1 MCDMDGVRS
10 AYIQRRSLPSEHT
23 VVVDAMESRKV
34 QKVGTSTLTISL
46 PKPWVEKFGLKQGDQ
61 VFLEEEGAFLK
72 VTPAAMATRRKS
84 APEYTIDADLCDE
97 PGVLNRVIVG
107 NYVLGRE
114 RLVIRAT
121 GRVKSEHLREAREAA
136 RRLMGMGI
144 IEETASRITLQC
156 SIEPT
161 KYPVDTL
168 IKRLYN
174 LSSTM
179 LDESIEA
186 LVTKDKGL
194 AEDALHREDDADM
207 MYWLL
212 IRLLLSAQAD
222 DSLLEQ
228 LGLRNRLEIT
238 GYRLIAKELE
248 TVADYGEDIANNVIT
263 LLDEDVEVPTSLVKA
278 LKDLAEGVRDVYSKG
293 IGGLLS
299 RDLKL
304 ANQSITAREEMKRK
318 ETKFM
323 KLLFEEIEEPTVLLG
338 FRNIIDGVQR
348 MADYGTSIAVIA
360 FNRYLEKPS
369 NLCKPS
375 V

>member
-1 MCDMDGVRS
+1 
-10 AYIQRRSLPSEHT
+10 
-23 VVVDAMESRKV
+23 MESRKV

-46 PKPWVEKFGLKQGDQ
+46 PKPWVQKYGLKQGDQ

-72 VTPAAMATRRKS
+72 VTPASLAARRTG
-84 APEYTIDADLCDE
+84 APEYVIDADLCDE
-97 PGVLNRVIVG
+97 SGILYRVIVG

-114 RLVIRAT
+114 RLLVKSS
-121 GRVKSEHLREAREAA
+121 GRLKSEHLVEVRDAA

-186 LVTKDKGL
+186 LLTSDARL
-194 AEDALHREDDADM
+194 AQDALHREDDADM

-222 DSLLEQ
+222 DSLIEQ
-228 LGLRNRLEIT
+228 LGLRNRLEIA

-248 TVADYGEDIANNVIT
+248 TVADYGEEIARNVLELI
-263 LLDEDVEVPTSLVKA
+263 EADVAVPTALARA
-278 LKDLAEGVRDVYSKG
+278 LKDLSEGVRDVYSKG

-304 ANQSITAREEMKRK
+304 ANQAIVARDEMKRK

-323 KLLFEEIEEPTVLLG
+323 KLLFAEVEEPTVLLN
-338 FRNIIDGVQR
+338 FRNIVDGVQR
-348 MADYGTSIAVIA
+348 MADYGLSIAVVA
-360 FNRYLEKPS
+360 FNRYLERPT

-375 V
+375 S

>member
-1 MCDMDGVRS
+1 
-10 AYIQRRSLPSEHT
+10 
-23 VVVDAMESRKV
+23 MESRKV

-46 PKPWVEKFGLKQGDQ
+46 PKPWVEKYGLRQGDQ

-72 VTPAAMATRRKS
+72 VTPASMAVRRTGS
-84 APEYTIDADLCDE
+84 PEYVIDADLCDE
-97 PGVLNRVIVG
+97 PGILHRVIVG

-114 RLVIRAT
+114 RLLIRAT
-121 GRVKSEHLREAREAA
+121 GRLKSEHLAEAREAS

-144 IEETASRITLQC
+144 IEETSSRITLQC

-186 LVTKDKGL
+186 LVTSDRRL
-194 AEDALHREDDADM
+194 AEDALLREDDADM

-222 DSLLEQ
+222 DSLLSQ
-228 LGLRNRLEIT
+228 LGLRNRLEIA

-248 TVADYGEDIANNVIT
+248 TVADYGEDIARNVIA
-263 LLDEDVEVPTSLVKA
+263 LISEKAEVPTGLVRQ
-278 LKDLAEGVRDVYSKG
+278 LRDLAEGVRDVYSKG

-304 ANQSITAREEMKRK
+304 ANQAILARDEMKKK
-318 ETKFM
+318 EMKFM
-323 KLLFEEIEEPTVLLG
+323 KVLFEEVEEPSVLLN
-338 FRNIIDGVQR
+338 FRNIIDGIQR
-348 MADYGTSIAVIA
+348 MADYGLSIAVIA
-360 FNRYLEKPS
+360 FNRYLERPS
-369 NLCKPS
+369 NLCKPAT
-375 V
+375 

>member
-1 MCDMDGVRS
+1 
-10 AYIQRRSLPSEHT
+10 
-23 VVVDAMESRKV
+23 MESRKV

-61 VFLEEEGAFLK
+61 VFLEEAGSSLK
-72 VTPAAMATRRKS
+72 VTPAALATRRTGT
-84 APEYTIDADLCDE
+84 PEYVIDADLCDE
-97 PGVLNRVIVG
+97 PGILHRVIVG

-121 GRVKSEHLREAREAA
+121 GRLKSDHVTETREAA

-144 IEETASRITLQC
+144 IEETASKITLQC

-179 LDESIEA
+179 LDESVEA
-186 LVTKDKGL
+186 LITKDRRL

-228 LGLRNRLEIT
+228 LGLRNRLEIA

-248 TVADYGEDIANNVIT
+248 TVADYGEDIARNVIE
-263 LLDEDVEVPTSLVKA
+263 LIDEDVEVPTALAKA
-278 LKDLAEGVRDVYSKG
+278 LKELVEGVRDVYSKG

-304 ANQSITAREEMKRK
+304 ANQAILTRDEMHKK
-318 ETKFM
+318 EQKFM
-323 KLLFEEIEEPTVLLG
+323 RLLFEQVEEPTVLLN

-348 MADYGTSIAVIA
+348 MADYGLSIAVIA
-360 FNRYLEKPS
+360 FNRYLERPT

-375 V
+375 Q

>member
-1 MCDMDGVRS
+1 
-10 AYIQRRSLPSEHT
+10 
-23 VVVDAMESRKV
+23 MESRKV

-46 PKPWVEKFGLKQGDQ
+46 PKPWVEKFGLHQGDQ
-61 VFLEEEGAFLK
+61 VFLEEQGSSLK
-72 VTPAAMATRRKS
+72 VTPAAIASRRTG
-84 APEYTIDADLCDE
+84 AAEYVVDADLCDE
-97 PGVLNRVIVG
+97 PGILHRVIVG

-114 RLVIRAT
+114 RLVVKAA
-121 GRVKSEHLREAREAA
+121 GRLKSEHLAEAREAA

-179 LDESIEA
+179 LDESVEA
-186 LVTKDKGL
+186 LVTRDRRL

-228 LGLRNRLEIT
+228 LGLRNRLEIA

-248 TVADYGEDIANNVIT
+248 TVADYGEDIARNVLELI
-263 LLDEDVEVPTSLVKA
+263 DADVEVPTPLARS
-278 LKDLAEGVRDVYSKG
+278 LKDLVEGVRDVYSKG

-304 ANQSITAREEMKRK
+304 ANQAILTRDEMKRK
-318 ETKFM
+318 EQKFM
-323 KLLFEEIEEPTVLLG
+323 RLLFEQVEEPSVLLN
-338 FRNIIDGVQR
+338 FRNIVDGVQR
-348 MADYGTSIAVIA
+348 MADYGLSIAVIA
-360 FNRYLEKPS
+360 FNRYLERPT

-375 V
+375 A

>member
-1 MCDMDGVRS
+1 
-10 AYIQRRSLPSEHT
+10 
-23 VVVDAMESRKV
+23 MESRKV

-46 PKPWVEKFGLKQGDQ
+46 PKPWVQKYGLKQGDQ
-61 VFLEEEGAFLK
+61 VFLEEEGAHLR
-72 VTPAAMATRRKS
+72 VTPAAMAIRTKTQ
-84 APEYTIDADLCDE
+84 PDYVVDADLCDE
-97 PGVLNRVIVG
+97 PGILHRVIVG

-114 RLVIRAT
+114 RLVVKAS
-121 GRVKSEHLREAREAA
+121 GRLKPEHVTEARDAA

-156 SIEPT
+156 SIEPG

-174 LSSTM
+174 LSGTM

-186 LVTKDKGL
+186 LVTKDRRL

-212 IRLLLSAQAD
+212 VRLLLSAQMD

-228 LGLRNRLEIT
+228 LGLRNRLEIA

-248 TVADYGEDIANNVIT
+248 TVADYGEDIARNVIE
-263 LLDEDVEVPTSLVKA
+263 LVDNDVEVPTALIRA
-278 LKDLAEGVRDVYSKG
+278 LKDLAQGVRDVYSKG

-304 ANQSITAREEMKRK
+304 ANQAILTRDEMKKK
-318 ETKFM
+318 EQRFM
-323 KLLFEEIEEPTVLLG
+323 RLLFEEVEEPAVMLA
-338 FRNIIDGVQR
+338 FRNIVDGIQR
-348 MADYGTSIAVIA
+348 MADYGMSIAVIA
-360 FNRYLEKPS
+360 FNRYLERPT
-369 NLCKPS
+369 NLCKPAM
-375 V
+375 

>member
-1 MCDMDGVRS
+1 
-10 AYIQRRSLPSEHT
+10 
-23 VVVDAMESRKV
+23 MESRKV

-46 PKPWVEKFGLKQGDQ
+46 PKPWVEKYGLKQGDQ

-72 VTPAAMATRRKS
+72 VTPAAMATRRTGS
-84 APEYTIDADLCDE
+84 PEYVIDADLCDE
-97 PGVLNRVIVG
+97 PGILHRVIVG

-114 RLVIRAT
+114 RIQIKAS
-121 GRVKSEHLREAREAA
+121 GRLKSEHLQEARDAA

-144 IEETASRITLQC
+144 IEETSSRITLQC

-186 LVTKDKGL
+186 LVTRDKRL

-228 LGLRNRLEIT
+228 LGLRNRLEIA

-248 TVADYGEDIANNVIT
+248 TVADYGEDIARNVIE
-263 LLDEDVEVPTSLVKA
+263 LIEDDVEVPTSMIKA

-304 ANQSITAREEMKRK
+304 ANQAILARDEMKKK
-318 ETKFM
+318 EQKFM
-323 KLLFEEIEEPTVLLG
+323 KVMFEDIEEPATLLS

-348 MADYGTSIAVIA
+348 MADYGLSIAVIA
-360 FNRYLEKPS
+360 FNRYLERPS
-369 NLCKPS
+369 NLCKPVS
-375 V
+375 

>member
-1 MCDMDGVRS
+1 
-10 AYIQRRSLPSEHT
+10 
-23 VVVDAMESRKV
+23 MESRKV

-46 PKPWVEKFGLKQGDQ
+46 PKPWVEKFGVKQGDQ

-72 VTPAAMATRRKS
+72 VTPAAAASRRKGS
-84 APEYTIDADLCDE
+84 PEYVIDADLCDE
-97 PGVLNRVIVG
+97 PGILHRVIVG

-114 RLVIRAT
+114 RLVVKAT
-121 GRVKSEHLREAREAA
+121 GRLRSDHLAETRDAA

-179 LDESIEA
+179 LDESVEA
-186 LVTKDKGL
+186 LVSRDRRL

-212 IRLLLSAQAD
+212 VRLLLSAQVD

-228 LGLRNRLEIT
+228 LGLRNRLEIA

-248 TVADYGEDIANNVIT
+248 TVADYGEDIARNVIELIERDT
-263 LLDEDVEVPTSLVKA
+263 EVPSPLIKA
-278 LKDLAEGVRDVYSKG
+278 LRDLAEGVRDVYSKG

-304 ANQSITAREEMKRK
+304 ANSAIVAREEMKRK

-323 KLLFEEIEEPTVLLG
+323 RLLFAEVEEPTTLLN
-338 FRNIIDGVQR
+338 FRNIVDGIQR
-348 MADYGTSIAVIA
+348 MADYGLSIAVIA
-360 FNRYLEKPS
+360 FNRYLERPT
-369 NLCKPS
+369 NLCKPIS
-375 V
+375 

>member
-1 MCDMDGVRS
+1 
-10 AYIQRRSLPSEHT
+10 
-23 VVVDAMESRKV
+23 MESRKV

-46 PKPWVEKFGLKQGDQ
+46 PKPWVEKCGLKQGDQ
-61 VFLEEEGAFLK
+61 VFMEEEGTYLK
-72 VTPAAMATRRKS
+72 VTPAAMAVRAKGS
-84 APEYTIDADLCDE
+84 QEWIIDAELCDE
-97 PGVLNRVIVG
+97 PGILHRVIVG

-114 RLVIRAT
+114 RLVIRAA
-121 GRVKSEHLREAREAA
+121 GRLKSDHVREAREAA

-156 SIEPT
+156 SIDPG
-161 KYPVDTL
+161 KYPVDPL

-174 LSSTM
+174 LSGTM

-186 LVTKDKGL
+186 LVTKDRRL

-228 LGLRNRLEIT
+228 LGLRNRLEIA

-248 TVADYGEDIANNVIT
+248 TVADYGEDIAQNVLE
-263 LLDEDVEVPTSLVKA
+263 LLDRDVEVPSSIVKA
-278 LKDLAEGVRDVYSKG
+278 LKDLTEGVREVYSKG

-304 ANQSITAREEMKRK
+304 ANHAIVARDEMKRK
-318 ETKFM
+318 EAKFM
-323 KLLFEEIEEPTVLLG
+323 KLLFEEIEDPAVLLN
-338 FRNIIDGVQR
+338 FRNIVDGIQR
-348 MADYGTSIAVIA
+348 MADYGLSIAVIA
-360 FNRYLEKPS
+360 FNRYLERPT
-369 NLCKPS
+369 NLCKPAA
-375 V
+375 

>member
-1 MCDMDGVRS
+1 
-10 AYIQRRSLPSEHT
+10 
-23 VVVDAMESRKV
+23 MESRKV

-46 PKPWVEKFGLKQGDQ
+46 PKPWVVKFGLKQGDQ
-61 VFLEEEGAFLK
+61 VFLDEEGQYLR
-72 VTPAAMATRRKS
+72 VTPASIAGRR
-84 APEYTIDADLCDE
+84 AAGAVEYQIDADLCDE
-97 PGVLNRVIVG
+97 PGILHRVIVG

-114 RLVIRAT
+114 RLTIRAS
-121 GRVKSEHLREAREAA
+121 GRLKSDHLTEAREAA
-136 RRLMGMGI
+136 RSLMGMGI

-186 LVTKDKGL
+186 LVTRDRRL
-194 AEDALHREDDADM
+194 ASDALNREDDADM

-228 LGLRNRLEIT
+228 LGLRNRLEIA

-248 TVADYGEDIANNVIT
+248 TVADYGEDIARNVIELIDT
-263 LLDEDVEVPTSLVKA
+263 EAEIPGAIVRA
-278 LKDLAEGVRDVYSKG
+278 LKDLADGVRIVYSNG

-304 ANQSITAREEMKRK
+304 ANQAILARDEMKKK
-318 ETKFM
+318 ELKLM
-323 KLLFEEIEEPTVLLG
+323 KVLFQEVKEPEVLLR
-338 FRNIIDGVQR
+338 FRNVVDGIQR
-348 MADYGTSIAVIA
+348 MADYGLSIAVIA
-360 FNRYLEKPS
+360 FNRYLERPT
-369 NLCKPS
+369 NLCKPAP
-375 V
+375 

>member
-1 MCDMDGVRS
+1 MVSSQTRCTS
-10 AYIQRRSLPSEHT
+10 
-23 VVVDAMESRKV
+23 MESRKV

-46 PKPWVEKFGLKQGDQ
+46 PKPWVQKFGLKQGDQ

-72 VTPAAMATRRKS
+72 VTPAALASRRAG
-84 APEYTIDADLCDE
+84 APEYIIDADLCDE
-97 PGVLNRVIVG
+97 PGILHRVIVG

-114 RLVIRAT
+114 RLLVKSSVRL
-121 GRVKSEHLREAREAA
+121 KSEHLAEARDAA

-179 LDESIEA
+179 LDESVEA
-186 LVTKDKGL
+186 LVTKDKHL

-228 LGLRNRLEIT
+228 LGLRNRLEIA

-248 TVADYGEDIANNVIT
+248 TVADYGEDIARNVIE
-263 LLDEDVEVPTSLVKA
+263 LIDEDVEVPTALARS
-278 LKDLAEGVRDVYSKG
+278 LKDLVEQVRDVYAKG
-293 IGGLLS
+293 ISGLLS

-304 ANQSITAREEMKRK
+304 ANQAILTRDEMKRK

-323 KLLFEEIEEPTVLLG
+323 RLLFDEIEEPTVLLN
-338 FRNIIDGVQR
+338 FRNIIGGVPR
-348 MADYGTSIAVIA
+348 MAGCRVSSAGIAL
-360 FNRYLEKPS
+360 NR
-369 NLCKPS
+369 
-375 V
+375 

>member
-1 MCDMDGVRS
+1 
-10 AYIQRRSLPSEHT
+10 
-23 VVVDAMESRKV
+23 MESRKV

-46 PKPWVEKFGLKQGDQ
+46 PKPWVEKYGLRQGDQ
-61 VFLEEEGAFLK
+61 VFLEEEGAFLR
-72 VTPAAMATRRKS
+72 VTPAALASRRT
-84 APEYTIDADLCDE
+84 AVQEYLIDADLCDE
-97 PGVLNRVIVG
+97 PGILYRVIVG

-114 RLVIRAT
+114 RLLVKAS
-121 GRVKSEHLREAREAA
+121 GRLSSEHLAEARDAA

-144 IEETASRITLQC
+144 IEETASRMTLQC

-186 LVTKDKGL
+186 LVTRDRRL
-194 AEDALHREDDADM
+194 AEDALHREDDADT

-228 LGLRNRLEIT
+228 LGLRNRLEIA

-248 TVADYGEDIANNVIT
+248 TVADYGEDIARNVLE
-263 LLDEDVEVPTSLVKA
+263 LLDARIEVPTGLVRA
-278 LKDLAEGVRDVYSKG
+278 LRDLSEGVRDVYSRG
-293 IGGLLS
+293 MGGLLS

-304 ANQSITAREEMKRK
+304 ANQAIVTRDEMKKK
-318 ETKFM
+318 ENRFM
-323 KLLFEEIEEPTVLLG
+323 KLLFDEIEEPAVLLN
-338 FRNIIDGVQR
+338 FRNIVDGVQR
-348 MADYGTSIAVIA
+348 MADYGLSIAVIA
-360 FNRYLEKPS
+360 FNRYLERPT
-369 NLCKPS
+369 NLCKPTS
-375 V
+375 

>member
-1 MCDMDGVRS
+1 
-10 AYIQRRSLPSEHT
+10 
-23 VVVDAMESRKV
+23 MESRKV

-61 VFLEEEGAFLK
+61 VFLEEEGSFLK
-72 VTPAAMATRRKS
+72 VTPAAMATRRQGS
-84 APEYTIDADLCDE
+84 QEYTIDADLCDE
-97 PGVLNRVIVG
+97 PGILHRVIVG

-114 RLVIRAT
+114 RLVVKGA
-121 GRVKSEHLREAREAA
+121 GRLKSEHVHETREAA

-144 IEETASRITLQC
+144 IEETSSRIVLQC
-156 SIEPT
+156 SIEPS
-161 KYPVDTL
+161 KYPIDAL

-186 LVTKDKGL
+186 LLTKDERL
-194 AEDALHREDDADM
+194 AQDALHREDDADM
-207 MYWLL
+207 MYWLV
-212 IRLLLSAQAD
+212 IRLLPSAQAD
-222 DSLLEQ
+222 DSLIEQ

-248 TVADYGEDIANNVIT
+248 TVADYGEDIANNVLELIRA
-263 LLDEDVEVPTSLVKA
+263 DVEVPAGLGKA
-278 LKDLAEGVRDVYSKG
+278 LRELAEEVRDVYSQG

-304 ANQSITAREEMKRK
+304 ANHAITSREEMKRR

-323 KLLFEEIEEPTVLLG
+323 KLLFEEIEEPTVLLN
-338 FRNIIDGVQR
+338 FRNIMDGIQR
-348 MADYGTSIAVIA
+348 MADYGLSIAVVA
-360 FNRYLEKPS
+360 FNRYLERPT
-369 NLCKPS
+369 NMCKPTS
-375 V
+375 A

>member
-1 MCDMDGVRS
+1 
-10 AYIQRRSLPSEHT
+10 
-23 VVVDAMESRKV
+23 MESRKV

-46 PKPWVEKFGLKQGDQ
+46 PKPWVEKFGLRQGDQ

-72 VTPAAMATRRKS
+72 VTPAAMATRRTGS
-84 APEYTIDADLCDE
+84 PEYVIDADLCDE
-97 PGVLNRVIVG
+97 PGILHRVIVG

-114 RLVIRAT
+114 RIQIKAS
-121 GRVKSEHLREAREAA
+121 GRLKSEHLQEARDAA

-144 IEETASRITLQC
+144 IEETSSRITLQC

-179 LDESIEA
+179 LDESVEA
-186 LVTKDKGL
+186 LVTRDKRL

-228 LGLRNRLEIT
+228 LGLRNRLEIA

-248 TVADYGEDIANNVIT
+248 TVADYGEDIARNVIE
-263 LLDEDVEVPTSLVKA
+263 LIEADVEIPSSLVKS
-278 LKDLAEGVRDVYSKG
+278 LRDLVEGVRDVYSKG

-304 ANQSITAREEMKRK
+304 ANQAILTRDEMKKK
-318 ETKFM
+318 EQKFM
-323 KLLFEEIEEPTVLLG
+323 RLLFEEVDEPTVLLN

-348 MADYGTSIAVIA
+348 MADYGLSIAVIA
-360 FNRYLEKPS
+360 FNRYLERPT

-375 V
+375 Q

>member
-1 MCDMDGVRS
+1 ALAS
-10 AYIQRRSLPSEHT
+10 
-23 VVVDAMESRKV
+23 
-34 QKVGTSTLTISL
+34 
-46 PKPWVEKFGLKQGDQ
+46 
-61 VFLEEEGAFLK
+61 
-72 VTPAAMATRRKS
+72 RRKG
-84 APEYTIDADLCDE
+84 APEYVIDADLCDE
-97 PGVLNRVIVG
+97 PGILHRVIVG

-114 RLVIRAT
+114 RLVIKAS
-121 GRVKSEHLREAREAA
+121 GRVKSDHLEEARNAA

-161 KYPVDTL
+161 KYPVDAL

-179 LDESIEA
+179 LDEAIEA
-186 LVTKDKGL
+186 LLTKDERL
-194 AEDALHREDDADM
+194 AQDALHREDDADT

-212 IRLLLSAQAD
+212 LRLLLSAQAD
-222 DSLLEQ
+222 DSLIEQ

-248 TVADYGEDIANNVIT
+248 TVADYGEEIARNVID
-263 LLDEDVEVPTSLVKA
+263 LIRSNAEVPTGLGKSLR
-278 LKDLAEGVRDVYSKG
+278 DLAEGVRDVYSKG

-304 ANQSITAREEMKRK
+304 ANQAIVSREEMKRK
-318 ETKFM
+318 EQKFM
-323 KLLFEEIEEPTVLLG
+323 KVLFEEIEEPTVLLR
-338 FRNIIDGVQR
+338 FRNIVDGVQR

-360 FNRYLEKPS
+360 FNRYLERPT

-375 V
+375 A

>member
-1 MCDMDGVRS
+1 
-10 AYIQRRSLPSEHT
+10 
-23 VVVDAMESRKV
+23 MESRKV

-46 PKPWVEKFGLKQGDQ
+46 PKPWVQKFGLKQGDQ

-72 VTPAAMATRRKS
+72 VTPAALASRRVG

-97 PGVLNRVIVG
+97 PGILYRVIVG

-114 RLVIRAT
+114 RLLVKAS
-121 GRVKSEHLREAREAA
+121 GRLSSEHLAEARDAA

-144 IEETASRITLQC
+144 IEETASRMTLQC

-186 LVTKDKGL
+186 LVTRDRRL
-194 AEDALHREDDADM
+194 AEDALHREDDADT

-228 LGLRNRLEIT
+228 LGLRNRLEIA

-248 TVADYGEDIANNVIT
+248 TVADYGEDIARKVLELI
-263 LLDEDVEVPTSLVKA
+263 EADVAIPTSLA
-278 LKDLAEGVRDVYSKG
+278 RSLKDLSEGVRDVYSKG
-293 IGGLLS
+293 MSGLLS

-304 ANQSITAREEMKRK
+304 ANQAIVARDEMKKK

-323 KLLFEEIEEPTVLLG
+323 RLLFAEVEEPTVLLN
-338 FRNIIDGVQR
+338 FRNIMDGVQR
-348 MADYGTSIAVIA
+348 MTDYGLSIAVIA
-360 FNRYLEKPS
+360 FNRYLERPAD
-369 NLCKPS
+369 LG
-375 V
+375 

>member
-1 MCDMDGVRS
+1 
-10 AYIQRRSLPSEHT
+10 
-23 VVVDAMESRKV
+23 MESRKV

-61 VFLEEEGAFLK
+61 VFLEEEGSFLK
-72 VTPAAMATRRKS
+72 VTPAAMATRRTGS
-84 APEYTIDADLCDE
+84 PEYVVDADLCDE
-97 PGVLNRVIVG
+97 PGILHRVIVG

-114 RLVIRAT
+114 RIVVKAS
-121 GRVKSEHLREAREAA
+121 GRLKSDHLTEAREAA

-179 LDESIEA
+179 LDESIES
-186 LVTKDKGL
+186 LVSKDKRL
-194 AEDALHREDDADM
+194 AEDALLREDDADM

-228 LGLRNRLEIT
+228 LGLRNRLEIA

-248 TVADYGEDIANNVIT
+248 TVADYGEDIARNVIE
-263 LLDEDVEVPTSLVKA
+263 LIEEDAEVPTALIKSLRE
-278 LKDLAEGVRDVYSKG
+278 LAEGVRDVYSKG

-304 ANQSITAREEMKRK
+304 ANQAILTRDDMKKK
-318 ETKFM
+318 EQKFM
-323 KLLFEEIEEPTVLLG
+323 KLLFEEVEEPSVMLN

-348 MADYGTSIAVIA
+348 MADYGLSIAVIA
-360 FNRYLEKPS
+360 FNRYLERPT

-375 V
+375 S

>member
-1 MCDMDGVRS
+1 
-10 AYIQRRSLPSEHT
+10 
-23 VVVDAMESRKV
+23 MESRKV

-46 PKPWVEKFGLKQGDQ
+46 PKPWVQKFGLKQGDQ
-61 VFLEEEGAFLK
+61 VFLEEEGSFLK
-72 VTPAAMATRRKS
+72 VTPASMATRRQGS
-84 APEYTIDADLCDE
+84 QEYTIDADLCDE
-97 PGVLNRVIVG
+97 PGILGRIIVG

-114 RLVIRAT
+114 RLVVKGS
-121 GRVKSEHLREAREAA
+121 GRLKSDQVHETREAA

-156 SIEPT
+156 SIEPS
-161 KYPVDTL
+161 KYPVDAL

-179 LDESIEA
+179 LDEAIEA
-186 LVTKDKGL
+186 LLTKDVRL
-194 AEDALHREDDADM
+194 AQDALHREDDADM

-212 IRLLLSAQAD
+212 LRLLLSAQAD
-222 DSLLEQ
+222 DSLIEQ

-248 TVADYGEDIANNVIT
+248 TVADYGEDIARNVIE
-263 LLDEDVEVPTSLVKA
+263 LIGKDVEVPVAFGKA
-278 LKDLAEGVRDVYSKG
+278 LRDLAEGVRDVYSQG

-304 ANQSITAREEMKRK
+304 ANQAITSREEMKRK
-318 ETKFM
+318 EIRLM
-323 KLLFEEIEEPTVLLG
+323 KILFEEIEEPAVLLN
-338 FRNIIDGVQR
+338 FRNIVDGIQR
-348 MADYGTSIAVIA
+348 MADYGVSIAVVA
-360 FNRYLEKPS
+360 FNRYLERPT

-375 V
+375 A

>member
-1 MCDMDGVRS
+1 
-10 AYIQRRSLPSEHT
+10 
-23 VVVDAMESRKV
+23 MESRKV

-61 VFLEEEGAFLK
+61 VFLEEEGASLK
-72 VTPAAMATRRKS
+72 VTPAALASRRTG
-84 APEYTIDADLCDE
+84 APEYVIDADLCDE
-97 PGVLNRVIVG
+97 PGILHRVIVG

-114 RLVIRAT
+114 RLVIKAT
-121 GRVKSEHLREAREAA
+121 GRLKSEHLKEARDAA
-136 RRLMGMGI
+136 RCLMGMGI

-179 LDESIEA
+179 LDESVEA
-186 LVTKDKGL
+186 LVTRDKRL

-228 LGLRNRLEIT
+228 LGLRNRLEIA

-248 TVADYGEDIANNVIT
+248 TVADYGEDIARNVIE
-263 LLDEDVEVPTSLVKA
+263 LIEADVEIPSSLVKS
-278 LKDLAEGVRDVYSKG
+278 LRDLVEGVRDVYSKG

-304 ANQSITAREEMKRK
+304 ANQAILTRDEMKKK
-318 ETKFM
+318 EQKFM
-323 KLLFEEIEEPTVLLG
+323 RLLFEEVDEPTVLLN

-348 MADYGTSIAVIA
+348 MADYGLSIAVIA
-360 FNRYLEKPS
+360 FNRYLERPT

-375 V
+375 Q

>member
-1 MCDMDGVRS
+1 M
-10 AYIQRRSLPSEHT
+10 
-23 VVVDAMESRKV
+23 
-34 QKVGTSTLTISL
+34 TISL

-61 VFLEEEGAFLK
+61 VFLEEEASSLK
-72 VTPAAMATRRKS
+72 VTPAALATRRTAS
-84 APEYTIDADLCDE
+84 PEYAIDADLCDE
-97 PGVLNRVIVG
+97 PGILHRVIVG

-114 RLVIRAT
+114 RLVIRST
-121 GRVKSEHLREAREAA
+121 GRLKSEHLAEAREAS

-144 IEETASRITLQC
+144 IEETASKIVLQC

-168 IKRLYN
+168 VKRLYN

-179 LDESIEA
+179 LDESVEA
-186 LVTKDKGL
+186 LITKDRRL

-228 LGLRNRLEIT
+228 LGLRNRLEIA

-248 TVADYGEDIANNVIT
+248 TVADYGEDIARNVLELI
-263 LLDEDVEVPTSLVKA
+263 DEDVEVPTPLAKA
-278 LKDLAEGVRDVYSKG
+278 LKDLVEGVRDVYSKG

-304 ANQSITAREEMKRK
+304 ANQAILTRDEMKKK
-318 ETKFM
+318 EQKFM
-323 KLLFEEIEEPTVLLG
+323 RLLFEQVEEPTVLLN

-348 MADYGTSIAVIA
+348 MADYGLSIAVIA
-360 FNRYLEKPS
+360 FNRYLERPT
-369 NLCKPS
+369 NLCKPTS
-375 V
+375 

>member
-1 MCDMDGVRS
+1 
-10 AYIQRRSLPSEHT
+10 
-23 VVVDAMESRKV
+23 MESRKV

-61 VFLEEEGAFLK
+61 VFMEEEGAFLK
-72 VTPAAMATRRKS
+72 VTPAAMAVRPKS
-84 APEYTIDADLCDE
+84 SQEFVIDADLCDE
-97 PGVLNRVIVG
+97 PGILQRVIVG

-114 RLVIRAT
+114 RLLIRAS
-121 GRVKSEHLREAREAA
+121 GRLKSEHLAETREAA

-156 SIEPT
+156 SIEPG
-161 KYPVDTL
+161 KYPVDPL

-179 LDESIEA
+179 LDESVEA
-186 LVTKDKGL
+186 LVTKDRRL

-222 DSLLEQ
+222 DSLLDQ
-228 LGLRNRLEIT
+228 LGLRNRLEIA

-248 TVADYGEDIANNVIT
+248 SVADYGEDIARNVLELI
-263 LLDEDVEVPTSLVKA
+263 DRDVEVSSSITRFLR
-278 LKDLAEGVRDVYSKG
+278 DLANGVRGVYSKG

-304 ANQSITAREEMKRK
+304 ANQAILAREEMKRK
-318 ETKFM
+318 ENKFM
-323 KLLFEEIEEPTVLLG
+323 KILFEEVSDASVLLN
-338 FRNIIDGVQR
+338 FRNIVDGIQR
-348 MADYGTSIAVIA
+348 MADYGLSIAVIA
-360 FNRYLEKPS
+360 FNRYLERPT
-369 NLCKPS
+369 NLCKPAA
-375 V
+375 

>member
-1 MCDMDGVRS
+1 
-10 AYIQRRSLPSEHT
+10 
-23 VVVDAMESRKV
+23 MESRKV

-61 VFLEEEGAFLK
+61 VFLEEEGPYLK
-72 VTPAAMATRRKS
+72 VTPAAMATRRTG
-84 APEYTIDADLCDE
+84 APEYVVDADLCDE
-97 PGVLNRVIVG
+97 PGILHRVIVG

-114 RLVIRAT
+114 RLVIKAS
-121 GRVKSEHLREAREAA
+121 GRLKSEHLTEAREAS

-179 LDESIEA
+179 LDESVEA
-186 LVTKDKGL
+186 LVTKDKRL

-222 DSLLEQ
+222 DSLLDQ
-228 LGLRNRLEIT
+228 LGLRNRLEIA

-248 TVADYGEDIANNVIT
+248 TVADYGEDIARNVIE
-263 LLDEDVEVPTSLVKA
+263 LIEADVEVPTSLVKS
-278 LKDLAEGVRDVYSKG
+278 LKDLVEGVRDVYSKG

-304 ANQSITAREEMKRK
+304 ANQAILTRDEMKRK
-318 ETKFM
+318 ENKFM
-323 KLLFEEIEEPTVLLG
+323 RLLFDEVEDPVVLLH

-348 MADYGTSIAVIA
+348 MADYGLSIAVIA

-369 NLCKPS
+369 NLCKPLA
-375 V
+375 

>member
-1 MCDMDGVRS
+1 
-10 AYIQRRSLPSEHT
+10 
-23 VVVDAMESRKV
+23 MESRKV

-46 PKPWVEKFGLKQGDQ
+46 PKPWVEKWGVRQGDQ

-72 VTPAAMATRRKS
+72 VTPASLASHRTGT
-84 APEYTIDADLCDE
+84 PEYVIDADLCDE
-97 PGVLNRVIVG
+97 PGILHRVIVG

-114 RLVIRAT
+114 RLLVKSS
-121 GRVKSEHLREAREAA
+121 GRLKSEHVAETREAA

-179 LDESIEA
+179 LDESVEA
-186 LVTKDKGL
+186 LLTRDEGL
-194 AEDALHREDDADM
+194 AKDALHREDDADT

-222 DSLLEQ
+222 DSLLAQ
-228 LGLRNRLEIT
+228 LGLRNRLEIA

-248 TVADYGEDIANNVIT
+248 TVADYGEDIARNVLELI
-263 LLDEDVEVPTSLVKA
+263 EADVAVPTPLGRA
-278 LKDLAEGVRDVYSKG
+278 LKDLSEGVRDVYSKG

-304 ANQSITAREEMKRK
+304 ANQAIVARDEMKRK

-323 KLLFEEIEEPTVLLG
+323 KLLFDEVEEATVLLN

-348 MADYGTSIAVIA
+348 MADYGLSIAVIA
-360 FNRYLEKPS
+360 FNRYLERPT

-375 V
+375 S